1 MILLQTSVIK
11 GFLHFKAL
19 FRDGWELCAVVCCFF
34 FSLVAQLLVIVHVR
48 KPSKHLQMKEMLFVH
63 CTWQPSEYLFYCH
76 SAVTSVG
83 FEFTEKKETSGSYLI
98 FFFFHGKHN
107 SNNSTK
113 EDDLLV
119 SNDMVIFDFFNYRV
133 VFFYF
138 RLWHLRLL
146 CTFLILSCSSST
158 KELKWR
164 IWPGNWK
171 YSEFFITFS

>member
-34 FSLVAQLLVIVHVR
+34 FSSGGTITSHSPCEKAIQTPANEGNALCTLHVTALRIPLLLPFSCHISGIWIYR
-48 KPSKHLQMKEMLFVH
+48 KERDIWFLLD
-63 CTWQPSEYLFYCH
+63 
-76 SAVTSVG
+76 
-83 FEFTEKKETSGSYLI
+83 

-171 YSEFFITFS
+171 YSEFFIAFS